1 MKTDKKQTNFT
12 SVYEET
18 LQLYRNSHSQTLT
31 YFVSMMRKKNTK
43 NINVEGMH
51 RRRKKKQ
58 NKLKSSS
65 C

>member
-31 YFVSMMRKKNTK
+31 YFVSMMRKKK
-43 NINVEGMH
+43 HEEYK
-51 RRRKKKQ
+51 RRRHA
-58 NKLKSSS
+58 
-65 C
+65 